1 MFLQKHPLSANQKSN
16 HIALSSTQIGAQ
28 TLKTQIVSLEF
39 FAGLYQDMASVTISP
54 GEKHTV
60 IGLHPELGRI
70 SFIQVDAMTGDGLLL
85 HLDPAAL
92 YVRRP
97 GELTARERDALEDRA
112 AA

>member
-1 MFLQKHPLSANQKSN
+1 MPANPGLIL
-16 HIALSSTQIGAQ
+16 IALSPTQIGAK

-92 YVRRP
+92 YIRRP
-97 GELTARERDALEDRA
+97 GELTARERDILEAQA